1 VGVRVRFHR
10 GAWWVFVQ
18 HRNRRRSK
26 KVGDRQTANRVAQQ
40 IRERLAGTE
49 FQLTP
54 KQEQQ
59 TVEAYAQTWIGT
71 LTGNLKAS
79 TIRFYTDHLQ
89 RHIIPILG
97 SRFISS
103 LSRADCREVITTV
116 RGKGLRLSTV
126 KGIARTLSTLLSQA
140 VEDEKLPANPALR
153 MGRYLRGGD
162 EIKPHVQVLTREEAA
177 LLVAT
182 ARTHFPRW
190 HPWILLA
197 LRTGL
202 RLGEQIALQ
211 WGDVDWNGRF
221 LVVQRKLSA
230 GACASQGYE
239 LSNLDLSITD
249 GNTTRRAQHSARLQS
264 HAREGRAAPHPRA
277 RSPSHVRI
285 VATAARGVDRLRQG
299 AARTRV
305 DSDHRRHVRSP
316 DSRRESR
323 RRGSS

>member
-1 VGVRVRFHR
+1 
-10 GAWWVFVQ
+10 
-18 HRNRRRSK
+18 
-26 KVGDRQTANRVAQQ
+26 VAQQ

-54 KQEQQ
+54 KHDQQ
-59 TVEAYAQTWIGT
+59 TLETYALAWIAT

-97 SRFISS
+97 SRLIGN

-140 VEDEKLPANPALR
+140 VEDDKLPANPALR

-162 EIKPHVQVLTREEAA
+162 EIEPHVQVLTREAA

-202 RLGEQIALQ
+202 RIGEQIGLQ
-211 WGDVDWNGRF
+211 WSDVDWNGRF
-221 LVVQRKLSA
+221 LVVQRDSSRGLLTSPKSHRRRRV
-230 GACASQGYE
+230 
-239 LSNLDLSITD
+239 DLSSQLLSTLVEWRRFQQARALHKGKD
-249 GNTTRRAQHSARLQS
+249 SGRVGRLRTRWTL
-264 HAREGRAAPHPRA
+264 E
-277 RSPSHVRI
+277 
-285 VATAARGVDRLRQG
+285 TAART
-299 AARTRV
+299 AARI
-305 DSDHRRHVRSP
+305 
-316 DSRRESR
+316 
-323 RRGSS
+323 